1 MTVPKSQDKIT
12 FNLALYPE
20 KPPKQNPTLL
30 SIGVGRAEMC
40 WGLCGLVSREMTA
53 GLWSVANTP
62 RERRL
67 VNTNICFK
75 FPCFSV
81 NRSDG
86 LKLTAL
92 VHFAFVPYRTSTC
105 YLCIPSIYIY
115 IYKSAVYIL
124 QEEASVLCWVE
135 IALLYCDIILLHAV
149 MPRVSNLH
157 PPKQQSRCWQPGRLS
172 HMPCY

>member
-1 MTVPKSQDKIT
+1 M
-12 FNLALYPE
+12 L
-20 KPPKQNPTLL
+20 
-30 SIGVGRAEMC
+30 GVV
-40 WGLCGLVSREMTA
+40 WTNVSREMTA

-115 IYKSAVYIL
+115 TSQLYISCRKKL
-124 QEEASVLCWVE
+124 QCFVE
-135 IALLYCDIILLHAV
+135 
-149 MPRVSNLH
+149 
-157 PPKQQSRCWQPGRLS
+157 
-172 HMPCY
+172 

>member
-1 MTVPKSQDKIT
+1 M
-12 FNLALYPE
+12 L
-20 KPPKQNPTLL
+20 
-30 SIGVGRAEMC
+30 GVV
-40 WGLCGLVSREMTA
+40 WTNVSREMTA

-81 NRSDG
+81 NRSYG

-105 YLCIPSIYIY
+105 YLCIRSIYIYIY

-124 QEEASVLCWVE
+124 QEEASVLC
-135 IALLYCDIILLHAV
+135 
-149 MPRVSNLH
+149 
-157 PPKQQSRCWQPGRLS
+157 
-172 HMPCY
+172 